1 MFENHQKSLNL
12 IFVPKM
18 ANTASVDLK
27 ANFRRE
33 NSNIFGMLSNDET
46 FSVIFKHS
54 AFITNSLVMPSFC
67 LQIET
72 CPQNYKRKVKK
83 NMDRRGRFRTQ
94 PITFSEF
101 KVFLKFAPKIFKN
114 FYKF

>member
-54 AFITNSLVMPSFC
+54 AFIKNSLVMPFFLFADRNMSAK
-67 LQIET
+67 LQTKSEEKHGQTRSISYST
-72 CPQNYKRKVKK
+72 HHF
-83 NMDRRGRFRTQ
+83 FR
-94 PITFSEF
+94 
-101 KVFLKFAPKIFKN
+101 N
-114 FYKF
+114 